1 MMTRTLIL
9 VFGLAVAS
17 SACVASGQATMGVDT
32 TPVVYQ
38 DPPPPR
44 AEVFSARPGFVFIRG
59 RWNWQNGQWAWVEG
73 HWERERS
80 GYAWNDGR
88 WDHRG
93 NRWEW
98 IEGKWAVSSG
108 QTPVTAQGGVTV
120 SGGQPHN
127 DHDDHY
133 DHSDHNEPPVAQ
145 GGVTVSSSSEY
156 PTAAP
161 PPSRSENQA
170 ARAGFVWVSGRWDW
184 KSGTWAW
191 VDGHWERERA
201 NEGWVTGRWEKQG
214 NRWIWVDGRW
224 EKHPA
229 GPVVRDHR

>member
-17 SACVASGQATMGVDT
+17 QACVASGQATMGVDT

-38 DPPPPR
+38 NPPPAR
-44 AEVFSARPGFVFIRG
+44 VETYGTRPGFLYVKG
-59 RWNWQNGQWAWVEG
+59 RWNWQNGQWVWADG
-73 HWERERS
+73 HWERERA

-88 WDHRG
+88 WEQRG

-98 IEGKWAVSSG
+98 IEGTWAVSSG
-108 QTPVTAQGGVTV
+108 PPPITAQGGVTV
-120 SGGQPHN
+120 S
-127 DHDDHY
+127 
-133 DHSDHNEPPVAQ
+133 SEPPPREGPVAQ
-145 GGVTVSSSSEY
+145 GGVTVSSEY

-161 PPSRSENQA
+161 PPLRAENQA
-170 ARAGFVWVSGRWDW
+170 SRAGFVWVSGRWDW
-184 KSGTWAW
+184 KAGNWAW

-201 NEGWVTGRWEKQG
+201 NEAWVAGRWEMQG
-214 NRWIWVDGRW
+214 NRWIWVEGRW
-224 EKHPA
+224 EKHAA